1 MKAFGLWTFASIII
15 LLSGCASFQAATNVS
30 SGRQAYLA
38 GDNEAAVSY
47 FRTAAQKDPNYA
59 YGAAL
64 RQGVWSYVGRGEYA
78 TGRLPQAREAL
89 ERALAANRG
98 EDVAR
103 LYLGLTLARAG
114 DQKTGLKEIEG
125 GLKGIHGW
133 IEYVNQAHRFSF
145 GRFWDPTR
153 EIRSAIEGDLAMISG
168 RDLDWQKLI
177 ANGEW
182 IGKRIEV
189 EIDRAAQDESRELS
203 RQSEGGSGDH
213 P

>member
-1 MKAFGLWTFASIII
+1 MKAFSLWTFASAVI
-15 LLSGCASFQAATNVS
+15 LFSGCASFQAATSVS

-47 FRTAAQKDPNYA
+47 FRTAAEKDPNYA
-59 YGAAL
+59 YGTPL

-78 TGRLPQAREAL
+78 NGRLSQAREAL
-89 ERALAANRG
+89 ERALAANKG

-114 DQKTGLKEIEG
+114 DQKAGLKEIEG
-125 GLKGIHGW
+125 GLKGIHDW
-133 IEYVNQAHRFSF
+133 LEYVNQVHRFSY

-168 RDLDWQKLI
+168 RDLDWL
-177 ANGEW
+177 
-182 IGKRIEV
+182 GKRIEV
-189 EIDRAAQDESRELS
+189 EIDRAARDESRELS
-203 RQSEGGSGDH
+203 RQSEGSTDH